1 MLGSSYSEKC
11 PSYNLTSGTKPP
23 DVPGSEFELESISI
37 RPKWDGFTFLYE
49 LGIAL
54 AFSPIPD
61 VSSPT
66 VFSPI
71 QNIEGNRLPRT
82 TSPNGFS
89 RVVRPRIFRLPNTL
103 KGKGIRT
110 RNSVNS
116 DSTSWSVKNEK
127 EDLLNDLL

>member
-1 MLGSSYSEKC
+1 MEVVHTVVSSRPEYSSFKGYSSRAA
-11 PSYNLTSGTKPP
+11 PS
-23 DVPGSEFELESISI
+23 
-37 RPKWDGFTFLYE
+37 
-49 LGIAL
+49 L